1 VSLAGASGEEREP
14 AERLDHEQVDE
25 ADEHDRRAQWPKSG
39 PCAGFGTAHASTAT
53 VLLTATDGVLG
64 THSRTATAQPAELI
78 VWCGERGALC
88 HGKGLI
94 ADEPSHGA
102 GGGLSRWAR

>member
-1 VSLAGASGEEREP
+1 M
-14 AERLDHEQVDE
+14 AEVRPL
-25 ADEHDRRAQWPKSG
+25 R
-39 PCAGFGTAHASTAT
+39 GFGTAHASTAT

-78 VWCGERGALC
+78 VLRGERDALY

-94 ADEPSHGA
+94 ADEPSH
-102 GGGLSRWAR
+102 